1 MKGTMPIPTPGAP
14 THPTPDADLHSPY
27 NWQSPPL
34 ELRILAAPTQ
44 QPRDL
49 RTRVVGV
56 IVVFI
61 LSWLWAPWLKE
72 TPRYALGRMPSAQD
86 LPATIRPTFER
97 AVNGDAGAMRL
108 LGSMYSHGL
117 TVPQDTE
124 EGLRWYRRAA
134 AAGDAQAARELER
147 LGLPENE
154 DAEEG
159 P

>member
-1 MKGTMPIPTPGAP
+1 MPIPMLGAP
-14 THPTPDADLHSPY
+14 THPIPDADLQSPHS
-27 NWQSPPL
+27 WQSPPL
-34 ELRILAAPTQ
+34 ELRILAAPTPD
-44 QPRDL
+44 PRNL

-72 TPRYALGRMPSAQD
+72 NPKYALGRLPSAQD

-108 LGSMYSHGL
+108 LGSMYYHGL
-117 TVPQDTE
+117 TVPQDAE

-134 AAGDAQAARELER
+134 AAGDAPAVRELER
-147 LGLPENE
+147 LGLTENE
-154 DAEEG
+154 DAEDR